1 MIVGITL
8 FVFTWNSTVKSSI
21 LCNCIMSIPDV
32 FKKKEKRN
40 EKRNPIQ
47 PFAEFHLK
55 INKRLRAGYGKYL
68 ETTK

>member
-1 MIVGITL
+1 M
-8 FVFTWNSTVKSSI
+8 KSSI